1 MLMARSFQPQTPRSV
16 TYPLHEGAEPPRT
29 QPILLPFLS
38 QNPKNGQPIETM
50 NEEALVP
57 SVFHPHHKK
66 HPQHPDARSK
76 FVRIEIGV
84 VP

>member
-16 TYPLHEGAEPPRT
+16 ANPLHEGAEPPRT
-29 QPILLPFLS
+29 QPMLLPALS
-38 QNPKNGQPIETM
+38 QNPKNGQPIETR

-57 SVFHPHHKK
+57 RAR
-66 HPQHPDARSK
+66 HPQNRKPHDQASSK
-76 FVRIEIGV
+76 FVSTEMGV